1 MQCMETSSFEKKEV
15 LGRRGCYKSPS
26 ASVRP
31 SDSGQQLTPR
41 PTRQRSGTRGAGAPC
56 FLIFIL
62 FLLVGLARFAP
73 QVLHKQTPKVT
84 RVGSLSA
91 AAAAAGGES
100 MLAMAGP
107 PHGSYA
113 ASVSATPPIADL
125 RAAADRPSRA
135 AAATPVPNVAAAPA
149 TAAAAAAPAVAPAV
163 VHQVAPQQQRPPQYA
178 RGTCISFLNEMCPPL
193 NLSLQTPPEQGA
205 THRHCEPIVRS
216 EQSDLPP
223 GAGFCAP
230 RLTERP
236 NPCWAEGGRTF
247 CLPSFYIL
255 GEMKCGTTT
264 LYQLLAKH
272 PRIAL
277 PLTKEPRYLM
287 RGRHEDTTVSRYA
300 VEFESA
306 VSRPD
311 AITFDASPVHLSS
324 PVAPTWLRQF
334 LPQARLIVLV
344 RDPVQRAYSHY
355 KMGHEWFESKDECGF
370 EAAVGM
376 GLESAPEPLSAADE
390 ATVRAGVRHET
401 SFAGLMER
409 SLMQIHVKTCNV
421 KPRSPSSAAAPPG
434 SRLFPRSSSRGG
446 NATRAR
452 LRPPPQGRPGPPWPW
467 ILLNQQRNPNGAD
480 GDAKA
485 AAVEGDLRCLR
496 GIDDELARR
505 FEPEMTGRWPGAAAM
520 PPLARAMSRVG
531 PCSEFM
537 MVPGNPLLKGANY
550 AKHIETW
557 LATFPREQLHV
568 VHTDDLT
575 TATQRVMNET
585 FTHLGLPTVDVGTQS
600 RFCVRGKS
608 GVINVLKQSEL
619 GLHIGDNGT
628 DGTDGVQDPTK
639 LQVGDCENDA
649 GNAPNVS
656 RHSIDPQLEAR
667 LRRYY
672 KPFNEKL
679 YAILGRDLGW

>member
-1 MQCMETSSFEKKEV
+1 MQMEKSGFEKKEA
-15 LGRRGCYKSPS
+15 LGRRGCYRSPA

-31 SDSGQQLTPR
+31 SDFGQQLTPK
-41 PTRQRSGTRGAGAPC
+41 PTRQRSGAGGAGAPC
-56 FLIFIL
+56 FFIMIV
-62 FLLVGLARFAP
+62 FMLVGLARFAP
-73 QVLHKQTPKVT
+73 QVLHKQTPKAAS
-84 RVGSLSA
+84 VGSLSA

-100 MLAMAGP
+100 MVTMGLP

-113 ASVSATPPIADL
+113 ASALVTPPIADV
-125 RAAADRPSRA
+125 RAAAERLSRV
-135 AAATPVPNVAAAPA
+135 AAATPVPNGAATRAIDAAP
-149 TAAAAAAPAVAPAV
+149 PAVAPVV
-163 VHQVAPQQQRPPQYA
+163 VHQAPPRQRHASGP
-178 RGTCISFLNEMCPPL
+178 CVSFLNEMCPPL
-193 NLSLQTPPEQGA
+193 NLSLQTPPEQSA
-205 THRHCEPIVRS
+205 THRHCEPIVRA
-216 EQSDLPP
+216 EQSELPP
-223 GAGFCAP
+223 GAGFCSP
-230 RLTERP
+230 RLEGRP
-236 NPCWAEGGRTF
+236 NPCWSEGGRTF

-264 LYQLLAKH
+264 LYQLLSKH
-272 PRIAL
+272 PRVAL
-277 PLTKEPRYLM
+277 PLTKEPRFLM

-300 VEFESA
+300 VEFESV

-344 RDPVQRAYSHY
+344 RDPIQRAYSHY
-355 KMGHEWFESKDECGF
+355 KMGHEWFESKDDCGL
-370 EAAVGM
+370 EAAVEM
-376 GLESAPEPLSAADE
+376 GLSSAPEPLSAAE
-390 ATVRAGVRHET
+390 EETVRAGVRRET
-401 SFAGLMER
+401 SFTGLMER

-421 KPRSPSSAAAPPG
+421 KTRSPASASSG
-434 SRLFPRSSSRGG
+434 TGRRLFGGSSRSGS
-446 NATRAR
+446 NSTTTR
-452 LRPPPQGRPGPPWPW
+452 RPPQQARPGPPWPW
-467 ILLNQQRNPNGAD
+467 LLLNRNPNAEGGA
-480 GDAKA
+480 APS
-485 AAVEGDLRCLR
+485 DLQCLR
-496 GIDDELARR
+496 GIDDELASR
-505 FEPEMTGRWPGAAAM
+505 FEPELTGQWPGPAAM
-520 PPLARAMSRVG
+520 TSLARAMSRVG

-550 AKHIETW
+550 AKHLETW
-557 LATFPREQLHV
+557 FAHFPREQLYV
-568 VHTDDLT
+568 IHTDDLT

-585 FTHLGLPTVDVGTQS
+585 FAHLGLPTVDVGKQS

-656 RHSIDPQLEAR
+656 RHSIDPALEAR